1 MEEGDGQIVTIIQW
15 RKARDTYNP
24 APLKFLK
31 SPPHKTWLE
40 GLWKSAALIDLKV
53 RQRPVLYWK
62 DISLVYTTRVRAT
75 LTSTGSFL

>member
-1 MEEGDGQIVTIIQW
+1 MEEGDGQIVTKTQW

-31 SPPHKTWLE
+31 SPPHKTWLD

-62 DISLVYTTRVRAT
+62 HIS
-75 LTSTGSFL
+75 